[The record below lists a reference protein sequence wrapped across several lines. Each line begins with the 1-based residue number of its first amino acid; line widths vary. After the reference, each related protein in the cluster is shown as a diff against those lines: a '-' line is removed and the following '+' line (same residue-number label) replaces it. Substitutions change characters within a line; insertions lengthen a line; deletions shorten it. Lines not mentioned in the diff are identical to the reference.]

1 MGQKNKNMNTIIY
14 TEDLNNNIAIITIN
28 RPNQLNALNKELILD
43 LEKTLE
49 SVALKSDLRA
59 VILTG
64 NGDRAFV
71 AGADIKEFQNFS
83 KSEALLLSKQ
93 GKSKLFNKIANFNK
107 PIIAA
112 INGFALGGGLELA
125 LACHIRIASYNAK
138 LGLPECSL
146 GLIPGYGG
154 TQRLTQIVGKG
165 KAMEMILGSH
175 FVDGKEAYNIGLVN
189 YIVEPDQLMEKATEM
204 AKSFVKNPPEA
215 LSSAIRAINKSYSL
229 DGEDVESEEFSKL
242 FTTDNYKEGVS
253 AFLEKRKPQFK

>member
-1 MGQKNKNMNTIIY
+1 MNTIIY
-14 TEDLNNNIAIITIN
+14 TEDLDNNIAMITIN
-28 RPNQLNALNKELILD
+28 RPNQLNALNQEVILD

-49 SVALKSDLRA
+49 SVALKPELRA

-64 NGDRAFV
+64 NGNKAFV
-71 AGADIKEFQNFS
+71 AGADIKEFQDFS
-83 KSEALLLSKQ
+83 KSEALSLSKQ
-93 GKSKLFNKIANFNK
+93 GKFKLFNKIANFNK

-125 LACHIRIASYNAK
+125 LACHIRIASDNSK
-138 LGLPECSL
+138 MGLPECSL

-165 KAMEMILGSH
+165 KAMEMILGSQLI
-175 FVDGKEAYNIGLVN
+175 DSKEAHNIGLVN
-189 YIVEPDQLMEKATEM
+189 YIVEPEQLIDKSIELAR
-204 AKSFVKNPPEA
+204 SFVKNPPEA
-215 LSSAIRAINKSYSL
+215 ISSAIRAINKSYSL
-229 DGEDVESEEFSKL
+229 EGEDVESEEFAKL